1 MGPGPGSIPTYNVR
15 GRPSVRRRLLAFLL
29 IPTLLL
35 MILDTGFVYYV
46 ALRYSNHVH
55 DRDLGESTR
64 GLAKAFSATWSNGQL
79 PPDAQQL
86 IEDSQR
92 GRSFYAV
99 HSERGGY
106 VSGNETLAR
115 ASSKTGG
122 TQPVLFDAIVN
133 GAHVRAAAMTI
144 ATAQDATDRLTVTVA
159 EPLHDR
165 QQQAREILL
174 LTIPVETLLVA
185 VLMVLVWLG
194 VRFGLRILDAPVRR
208 LAMRERNLAPIS
220 GPDIPVEILPL
231 TRTIDS
237 LFERVATLIELQE
250 RFVADAAHQ
259 LRTPLAGLSLHAAQ
273 ALASSSEQDRR
284 DALQHIQAL
293 VTRMSRSA
301 NQLLALARAQAPSH
315 AAAQLVPIDLAMW
328 LPEAVSR
335 RIPETLQAGIDLGY
349 EAVCDSALVAG
360 EAHLL
365 QEMIDNLIDNALAQV
380 ARGGTV
386 TIGLRGS
393 EQGRVEVTI
402 DDDGPG
408 VATNLIPRLGERFF
422 RAPGA
427 ADGGSGLGLAI
438 VARIAEL
445 HQASVHFDR
454 SALGGLRVAIQFP
467 ARSAVITGVPP

>member
-1 MGPGPGSIPTYNVR
+1 MGPGPGSIPTDNVR

-35 MILDTGFVYYV
+35 MILDTAFVYYV

-64 GLAKAFSATWSNGQL
+64 GLATAFSALWAKGQ
-79 PPDAQQL
+79 PPADTQQL

-92 GRSFYAV
+92 GHSFYAV
-99 HSERGGY
+99 HSERRGY
-106 VSGNETLAR
+106 ISGNQTLAR
-115 ASSKTGG
+115 ASSKRGG
-122 TQPVLFDAIVN
+122 MKPELFDAVVN

-185 VLMVLVWLG
+185 LLMVLVWLG

-208 LAMRERNLAPIS
+208 LAMREHNLAPIS
-220 GPDIPVEILPL
+220 GPDIPIEILPL
-231 TRTIDS
+231 TRTIDG

-259 LRTPLAGLSLHAAQ
+259 LRTPLAGLSLHAEQ
-273 ALASSSEQDRR
+273 ALASSSEQDRLN
-284 DALQHIQAL
+284 ALQHIQAL
-293 VTRMSRSA
+293 ATRMTRSA
-301 NQLLALARAQAPSH
+301 NQLLSLARAQAPSP
-315 AAAQLVPIDLAMW
+315 ATAQLVPMDLAAW

-335 RIPETLQAGIDLGY
+335 RIPEALQAGVDLGY
-349 EAVCDSALVAG
+349 EALCDSAMVAG
-360 EAHLL
+360 DAHLL
-365 QEMIDNLIDNALAQV
+365 QEMIDNLIDNALAHV
-380 ARGGTV
+380 ARDGTATV
-386 TIGLRGS
+386 GLRGIDH
-393 EQGRVEVTI
+393 GCVEVTI

-408 VATNLIPRLGERFF
+408 VASTLMPRLGERFF

-445 HQASVHFDR
+445 LHASLHFER
-454 SALGGLRVAIQFP
+454 SALGGLRVAISFP
-467 ARSAVITGVPP
+467 ALSAVTTGAPP